1 MTEIDILSQE
11 KIKKLK
17 SIISNQCMD
26 VGLKNFEYA
35 CIANR
40 MVGNKIVGF
49 EGQGVTEAFS
59 VLALLNS
66 CWKILDN
73 QEKEEIR
80 NILNENS

>member
-1 MTEIDILSQE
+1 MNDILSQE

-17 SIISNQCMD
+17 NIISNQCMD

-40 MVGNKIVGF
+40 MVGNRVVGF
-49 EGQGVTEAFS
+49 EGQGRTEAFS

-66 CWKILDN
+66 CWNVLDEN
-73 QEKEEIR
+73 EKEQVR
-80 NILNENS
+80 QVLNDN

>member
-1 MTEIDILSQE
+1 MIEIDILSQE

-17 SIISNQCMD
+17 NIISNQCMD

-40 MVGNKIVGF
+40 MVDNRVVGF
-49 EGQGVTEAFS
+49 EGQGVTESFS

-66 CWKILDN
+66 CWKTLDET
-73 QEKEEIR
+73 EKEEIR

>member
-17 SIISNQCMD
+17 NIVSNQCMD

-35 CIANR
+35 CIA
-40 MVGNKIVGF
+40 
-49 EGQGVTEAFS
+49 FS

-66 CWKILDN
+66 CWKVLDD

-80 NILNENS
+80 GILNE

>member
-17 SIISNQCMD
+17 NIVSNQCMD

-40 MVGNKIVGF
+40 MVGNRIVGF
-49 EGQGVTEAFS
+49 EGQGQTEAFS
-59 VLALLNS
+59 VLSLLNN
-66 CWKILDN
+66 CWKVLDDA
-73 QEKEEIR
+73 EKEQVKQV
-80 NILNENS
+80 LND

>member
-1 MTEIDILSQE
+1 MKDILPQE

-17 SIISNQCMD
+17 NIISNECMD

-40 MVGNKIVGF
+40 MVGNRVVGF
-49 EGQGVTEAFS
+49 EGQGRTEAFS

-66 CWKILDN
+66 CWSVLDKN
-73 QEKEEIR
+73 EKEQIR
-80 NILNENS
+80 QVLNDN

>member
-1 MTEIDILSQE
+1 MTEIDVLPQE

-17 SIISNQCMD
+17 NIISNQCMD

-40 MVGNKIVGF
+40 MVGNRVVGF

-59 VLALLNS
+59 VLALLNN
-66 CWKILDN
+66 CWKVLDET
-73 QEKEEIR
+73 EKEQIR
-80 NILNENS
+80 QVLND